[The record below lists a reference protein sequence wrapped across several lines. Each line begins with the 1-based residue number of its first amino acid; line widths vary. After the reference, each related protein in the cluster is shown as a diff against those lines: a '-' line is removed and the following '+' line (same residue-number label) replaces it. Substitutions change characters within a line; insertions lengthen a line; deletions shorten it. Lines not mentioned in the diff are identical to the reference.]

1 MKKISLWLKV
11 FLTDFFLKIK
21 RIKIIEVKTDEQKK
35 VVYKLR
41 YQVYKEYGYI
51 DSKDFQT
58 GEMKDEDDKH
68 SINFLALKNNQPVGT
83 IRLIYGQK
91 REDFPT
97 FRMWNVDF
105 SKFSVPFS
113 KIGEISK
120 FCIVNSKNLKNL
132 KFWIWLGMMK
142 KVYEWSKKLGLICW
156 MFVTSSKIKSDIKK
170 KFYTPVHP
178 FFTLK
183 ETELNIKERKVVAGF
198 FQKFNPFCYFLNL
211 KEIGKI

>member
-1 MKKISLWLKV
+1 MELRSSRLKPRR
-11 FLTDFFLKIK
+11 K
-21 RIKIIEVKTDEQKK
+21 KK
-35 VVYKLR
+35 VVYRLR
-41 YQVYKEYGYI
+41 YQIYKEYGYI
-51 DSKDFQT
+51 DPADFPN
-58 GEMKDEDDKH
+58 GEMRDEDDDH
-68 SINFLALKNNQPVGT
+68 SISFLALKNNQPVGT

-91 REDFPT
+91 KEDFPT

-120 FCIVNSKNLKNL
+120 FGIVNSKNLKNL

-142 KVYEWSKKLGLICW
+142 RAYKWSKKLGLTCW
-156 MFVTSSKIKSDIKK
+156 VFVTSSKIVSDIKK

-211 KEIGKI
+211 KEVGKI